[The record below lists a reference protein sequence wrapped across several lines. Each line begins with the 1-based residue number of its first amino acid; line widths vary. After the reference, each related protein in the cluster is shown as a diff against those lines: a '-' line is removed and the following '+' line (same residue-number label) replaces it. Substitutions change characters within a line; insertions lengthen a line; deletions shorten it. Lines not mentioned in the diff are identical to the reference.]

1 MSETRL
7 KTEEL
12 MDRLF
17 EEQNLRRFFSQEA
30 ENLILPTFSEYLQAM
45 CRQRIEVPEHIISRA
60 NIDKSYG
67 HQLFSGRRNPSRDTV
82 IQLAFGFGVD
92 VDDAQEMLRIARKS
106 PLYPRVRR
114 DTAIIYCLHNHISLI
129 DTQIILDDLDLPVL
143 GSERKSD

>member
-82 IQLAFGFGVD
+82 IQLAFGFGMD
-92 VDDAQEMLRIARKS
+92 VGDAQEMLRIARKS

>member
-45 CRQRIEVPEHIISRA
+45 CRQRIEVPEHIICRA
-60 NIDKSYG
+60 NLDKSYG

-82 IQLAFGFGVD
+82 IQLAFGFGMD

-106 PLYPRVRR
+106 SLYPRVRR